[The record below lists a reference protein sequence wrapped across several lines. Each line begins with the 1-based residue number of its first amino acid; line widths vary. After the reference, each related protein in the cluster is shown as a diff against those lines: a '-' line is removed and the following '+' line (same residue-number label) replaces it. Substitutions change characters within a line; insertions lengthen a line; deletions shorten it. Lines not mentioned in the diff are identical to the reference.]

1 LGRTLYFFNSTKE
14 KKMNTLPQSDQQE
27 IHLQER
33 AGETL
38 TDDSLPAA
46 QVIEEQKNDAD
57 ATQNNA
63 PRFIP

>member
-1 LGRTLYFFNSTKE
+1 
-14 KKMNTLPQSDQQE
+14 MNTLPQPDQQE

-46 QVIEEQKNDAD
+46 QVIEEQNNDAD

-63 PRFIP
+63 PRVIP

>member
-1 LGRTLYFFNSTKE
+1 MNS
-14 KKMNTLPQSDQQE
+14 LPQPDQQE

-57 ATQNNA
+57 ATQNNT

>member
-1 LGRTLYFFNSTKE
+1 
-14 KKMNTLPQSDQQE
+14 MNTLPQSEQQE

-33 AGETL
+33 AAEMP

-46 QVIEEQKNDAD
+46 QVIEEQCNDAER
-57 ATQNNA
+57 NSA

>member
-1 LGRTLYFFNSTKE
+1 
-14 KKMNTLPQSDQQE
+14 MNTLPQSDQQE

-38 TDDSLPAA
+38 ADDSLPAA

-57 ATQNNA
+57 STRNNA
-63 PRFIP
+63 PCFIP